1 MAVTKKII
9 LDVDT
14 KGSDKDIKKLDKG
27 VKDTGK
33 SAKGAEKG
41 LKGMKGATSKLG
53 GAFKALGIG
62 LIIAAFMKLKDL
74 FSGNIET
81 ARKFE
86 VLGAQLS
93 AMFDVLR
100 DRIEPLFMSLSKLFT
115 DPLGSLKTFANAIK
129 DNLINRVTGL
139 IDTFGALGKVVK
151 GVFTRD
157 MDLLKEGM
165 QEGKTAV
172 VQLTTG
178 FDELQ
183 QNKIAD
189 EFKSIT
195 AEVKEETKAVGDLTV
210 ALQNVRDRERDML
223 TVRAD
228 ANKLIAQS
236 RLLAEDESKSMEER
250 LVALKAAVDEEQR
263 VAAIEMSI
271 QEDKVNALQEIIDL
285 GKSSEE
291 DMQNLAA
298 ERARL
303 TELETASIL
312 KQKRVVTEIVTFE
325 KQIDTEKKK
334 LAKAELDR
342 QNLLLQTRELNLE
355 ITEELTDKELEALIK
370 AEEKRLGVIDANL
383 QKEKELKEKQAEDV
397 KKMELESAINIMGSL
412 AQLGQQKLSDE
423 KKALQQQLDAGL
435 ISQKEF
441 DKESAK
447 IEKESVKREKK
458 NAMLNIL
465 INTAQG
471 IAGAIKAGSGLVFP
485 ANLGAIASGVAT
497 VLAGIV
503 SAKGIL
509 SQVPGNDGGGNIDA
523 GNTGGDQAITEPE
536 VGGISGIASTLLP
549 NINNT
554 NTDQQPIQAYVIE
567 NEISDAQALQ
577 DELEIQATL

>member
-1 MAVTKKII
+1 M
-9 LDVDT
+9 
-14 KGSDKDIKKLDKG
+14 S
-27 VKDTGK
+27 
-33 SAKGAEKG
+33 
-41 LKGMKGATSKLG
+41 GATKMLG
-53 GAFKALGIG
+53 TAFKALGIG
-62 LIIAAFMKLKDL
+62 VIIAAFMKLKDL

-86 VLGAQLS
+86 VMGAKVS

-100 DRIEPLFMSLSKLFT
+100 DRLEPLFMSLGKLFT

-183 QNKIAD
+183 QNKIAE

-195 AEVKEETKAVGDLTV
+195 AEVKEETKAVGKLTI

-271 QEDKVNALQEIIDL
+271 QQDKVDALQGIIDL

-342 QNLLLQTRELNLE
+342 QNLLLQAKELNLE
-355 ITEELTDKELEALIK
+355 ITEELSNKEIQALIK
-370 AEEKRLGVIDANL
+370 VEEKKLEIDKKSN
-383 QKEKELKEKQAEDV
+383 AER
-397 KKMELESAINIMGSL
+397 KKIQDAAITSR
-412 AQLGQQKLSDE
+412 
-423 KKALQQQLDAGL
+423 KAA
-435 ISQKEF
+435 
-441 DKESAK
+441 
-447 IEKESVKREKK
+447 
-458 NAMLNIL
+458 
-465 INTAQG
+465 
-471 IAGAIKAGSGLVFP
+471 
-485 ANLGAIASGVAT
+485 
-497 VLAGIV
+497 
-503 SAKGIL
+503 
-509 SQVPGNDGGGNIDA
+509 NIDA
-523 GNTGGDQAITEPE
+523 AK
-536 VGGISGIASTLLP
+536 SLLSSLS
-549 NINNT
+549 
-554 NTDQQPIQAYVIE
+554 QYAG
-567 NEISDAQALQ
+567 S
-577 DELEIQATL
+577 

>member
-1 MAVTKKII
+1 MTVTKKII
-9 LDVDT
+9 LDVET
-14 KGSDKDIKKLDKG
+14 KGAQKNVKKLDKG
-27 VKDTGK
+27 IKDTAK
-33 SAKGAEKG
+33 SSKGAEKG
-41 LKGMKGATSKLG
+41 LKGMTGGTKALG
-53 GAFKALGIG
+53 LGFKALGIG
-62 LIIAAFMKLKDL
+62 LIISAFMKLKDL

-86 VLGAQLS
+86 VMGAKIS

-115 DPLGSLKTFANAIK
+115 DPLGSLETFANAIK
-129 DNLINRVTGL
+129 ENLINRVKAL
-139 IDTFGALGKVVK
+139 VDTFGALGKVVK

-157 MDLLKEGM
+157 MDLLKEGVN
-165 QEGKTAV
+165 QAKDSF
-172 VQLTTG
+172 VQLSTG
-178 FDELQ
+178 LDDVQ
-183 QNKIAD
+183 QSKVA
-189 EFKSIT
+189 ETFKSIT
-195 AEVKEETKAVGDLTV
+195 KEIKEETKAVGDLTE

-250 LVALKAAVDEEQR
+250 LVALKAAVAEEQR
-263 VAAIEMSI
+263 VASIEMSI

-298 ERARL
+298 EKARL

-334 LAKAELDR
+334 IAKAELDR

-370 AEEKRLGVIDANL
+370 AEEKRLGVIDANSK
-383 QKEKELKEKQAEDV
+383 KEKELKEKQIEDV
-397 KKMELESAINIMGSL
+397 KKMELESAMNIMGSL

-423 KKALQQQLDAGL
+423 KKALQKQLDAGL

-465 INTAQG
+465 ISTAQG
-471 IAGAIKAGSGLVFP
+471 IAGAIKAGAGLTFP
-485 ANLGAIASGVAT
+485 ANLGAIASGVAA

-503 SAKGIL
+503 NAKAVL
-509 SQVPGNDGGGNIDA
+509 SKVPGDGGSADIDA
-523 GNTGGDQAITEPE
+523 GTTGGDDSVEEPE
-536 VGGISGIASTLLP
+536 VGGIQGIASTLLP

-567 NEISDAQALQ
+567 NDISDAQALQ
-577 DELEIQATL
+577 EELEIQATL